1 MWISETNN
9 FVNDAMFSYAAPPL
23 ETAGTGLSTEKWI
36 GGTVCITVQ
45 LAARLA

>member
-1 MWISETNN
+1 MRYINAH
-9 FVNDAMFSYAAPPL
+9 VNSNCGVVRYPVMFKYDIL
-23 ETAGTGLSTEKWI
+23 TEKWI

>member
-1 MWISETNN
+1 MAALKLY
-9 FVNDAMFSYAAPPL
+9 NDYAQRL
-23 ETAGTGLSTEKWI
+23 TELLVLMLLLMMLTLTEKWI